1 MRRSCILEN
10 DFSVLQISE
19 RRAKAA
25 SSLRASIAANAARV
39 PSRPARSWK
48 SIKRPMYDHQ
58 CESKVTRD
66 DNALKRKTVPFARL
80 KASKA
85 AAAAQPISKKPRL
98 ADSPMP
104 PLRHPTDA
112 VPSAAPDRE
121 PAATPPPPPF
131 AAAARA
137 AAAPAPVAHSA
148 SNFAASGEA
157 EDDAIVSDP
166 GSLSRIHTLSKY
178 PLSRLVS
185 LAAPEVKA
193 KDNGKRPNTM
203 EDRWDNQLSTAV
215 LSGDKCVYCL
225 LPTGDDDKLCDNGR
239 EGNQCRLSFHD
250 LCYKQH
256 WNEIKAY
263 KKCICRH
270 CAVCTCGLVLRKE
283 VVGDVQSATP
293 TCIWSVPASWT
304 FTALAVTMLFGP
316 VSL

>member
-1 MRRSCILEN
+1 M
-10 DFSVLQISE
+10 
-19 RRAKAA
+19 
-25 SSLRASIAANAARV
+25 
-39 PSRPARSWK
+39 
-48 SIKRPMYDHQ
+48 
-58 CESKVTRD
+58 TRD
-66 DNALKRKTVPFARL
+66 TNALKRKTVPFART

-85 AAAAQPISKKPRL
+85 AAVAQPISKKPRL

-104 PLRHPTDA
+104 PLRHQTDA

-137 AAAPAPVAHSA
+137 AAAPAPAAHSA

-166 GSLSRIHTLSKY
+166 GSFSRIHTLSKY
-178 PLSRLVS
+178 SLSRLVS

-239 EGNQCRLSFHD
+239 EGNQCRLSFHE

-256 WNEIKAY
+256 WDEIKAY

-270 CAVCTCGLVLRKE
+270 CAVCGLVLPKKM
-283 VVGDVQSATP
+283 VGDCSICNANMHLECARKLDFY
-293 TCIWSVPASWT
+293 CIGCHH
-304 FTALAVTMLFGP
+304 AVWPL
-316 VSL
+316 